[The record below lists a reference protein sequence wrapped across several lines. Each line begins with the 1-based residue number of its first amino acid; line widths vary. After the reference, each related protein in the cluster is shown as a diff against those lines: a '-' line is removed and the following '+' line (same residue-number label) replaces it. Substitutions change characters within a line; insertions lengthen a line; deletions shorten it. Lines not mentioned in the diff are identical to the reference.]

1 MNRLKNSLPVI
12 AAIVGLYMATLQ
24 LVPKM
29 PTEVTALAIVGAA
42 VVGLAWPQ
50 MRK

>member
-29 PTEVTALAIVGAA
+29 PTEVTALAIVGSF
-42 VVGLAWPQ
+42 VVGTLWPA
-50 MRK
+50 MHK

>member
-1 MNRLKNSLPVI
+1 MNNLKNSLPVL
-12 AAIVGLYMATLQ
+12 AAGVAIYMALLQ

-42 VVGLAWPQ
+42 VVGLAWPTT
-50 MRK
+50 RK